1 MLSLSNVGFF
11 DSLFKKKP
19 RLYTIQLNDIDI
31 AKEVDRLILR
41 LQKDIDGLQTILSG
55 DNITAKFAKMAEL
68 ESSFRLIKIKLDAIN
83 NDLREIR
90 GIEIQNKDFIY
101 LNDEEYLTD
110 KSSNIER
117 MINILDRLLDLV
129 SERPSASDL
138 REEYLN
144 YIKQNALQI
153 KEAFNNIINDDKQ
166 LVNVY
171 SKISD
176 L

>member
-1 MLSLSNVGFF
+1 MLSVSSVGFF

-19 RLYTIQLNDIDI
+19 RLYTIQLNDMDI
-31 AKEVDRLILR
+31 AKEIDRLMVR
-41 LQKDIDGLQTILSG
+41 LQKDISDLQNILSG
-55 DNITAKFAKMAEL
+55 DNLTAKFAKMAEL

-83 NDLREIR
+83 NDLREIK

-101 LNDEEYLTD
+101 LNDEDYLRD

-138 REEYLN
+138 REEYLD
-144 YIKQNALQI
+144 YIKQSVLQV
-153 KEAFNNIINDDKQ
+153 KESFDSVINDDKQ
-166 LVNVY
+166 LANVY